1 MDQTLKNVFLKPM
14 YRAYEKS
21 QSKRNS
27 KIISDIDFLEMGL
40 KRVMSYNTSGRSFV
54 QLMIDGFNF
63 INLTVDNF
71 FTALRSS
78 RRALLTK
85 EVNENIIENYTSLN
99 KNNPFKGTSE
109 LDEYAIYAADGHF
122 IEHASHEKHD
132 NGKSYPVGHI
142 YSINLRSRVMQHLD
156 VLRPEDKKENEIH
169 ALQRLGGPV
178 LRMGEPVGR
187 KVIMVYDRAVVDF
200 REWHKWKQGSGVYVI
215 TREKSSMA
223 LIRCGDLDFDTS
235 NPVNA
240 GIISDQQV
248 GHSHGR
254 LIRRI
259 EYQDPVSGRK
269 YVFITNQMTL
279 APGIIAYIYKIRWD
293 IEKAFQQF
301 KCNYKEQKA
310 WGKTFEAKSI
320 QANFLCILHNLM
332 LILEDKVEI
341 EENITDKKIIEKQM
355 KRIIENSKIVEKK
368 KLEINPM
375 ILTLKKSIMRSC
387 QFIRLINIAFDK
399 STSWPCFIEQLRPRM
414 EVYL

>member
-21 QSKRNS
+21 KNKRSSKV
-27 KIISDIDFLEMGL
+27 ISDIDFLEMGV
-40 KRVMSYNTSGRSFV
+40 KRAMSYNASGRSFI

-71 FTALRSS
+71 FTALRSV
-78 RRALLTK
+78 RRASLTK
-85 EVNENIIENYTSLN
+85 EVNENIIANYTPIKRN
-99 KNNPFKGTSE
+99 DPFNDTPE
-109 LDEYAIYAADGHF
+109 LDGYAIYAADGHF
-122 IEHASHEKHD
+122 IKHASHEKHE

-156 VLRPEDKKENEIH
+156 VLRPEDKKENEMH

-187 KVIMVYDRAVVDF
+187 KVIMVYDRAVIDF
-200 REWHKWKQGSGVYVI
+200 REWYKWKKGSGVYVI
-215 TREKSSMA
+215 TREKSGMK
-223 LIRCGDLDFDTS
+223 LIRCGDLDFDKN

-259 EYQDPVSGRK
+259 TYQDPVSGKK
-269 YVFITNQMTL
+269 YIFITNQMTL

-301 KCNYKEQKA
+301 KCNYEEQKA

-332 LILEDKVEI
+332 LILEDKIET
-341 EENITDKKIIEKQM
+341 EENITDKKIREKQL
-355 KRIIENSKIVEKK
+355 KRIVENTEIVEKK
-368 KLEINPM
+368 KLKINPM
-375 ILTLKKSIMRSC
+375 ILRLKKSIMRSC
-387 QFIRLINIAFDK
+387 QFIRLVNITFDQ
-399 STSWPCFIEQLRPRM
+399 STSWRSFIDKLRPRM